1 MPTAAKL
8 VAALALALTGAIA
21 AIVFLQLNPE
31 MPVGF
36 RFVGTNAIVGFFAG
50 WYSLGKNPG
59 NGIFD
64 GAMSGI
70 RSLVFLL
77 VGSGMVFAFY
87 HVSRNLQQFR
97 DKDVTSM
104 PLAWIEKSFEYVV
117 LALTKEVAIALVL
130 GGIVSGIA
138 SYVASHR
145 WQ

>member
-21 AIVFLQLNPE
+21 AMIFVQGNPE
-31 MPVGF
+31 IPIGI
-36 RFVGTNAIVGFFAG
+36 RFVGTNALVGFFAG

-77 VGSGMVFAFY
+77 IGSGMVFAFY
-87 HVSRNLQQFR
+87 HVSRNLQQF
-97 DKDVTSM
+97 KSQDVTSL
-104 PLAWIEKSFEYVV
+104 PLAWIENSFENVV
-117 LALTKEVAIALVL
+117 LAMSKDVAIALVI
-130 GGIVSGIA
+130 GGVLSGIA
-138 SYVASHR
+138 SYIASRR
-145 WQ
+145 WV

>member
-8 VAALALALTGAIA
+8 VAALALALTGAVA
-21 AIVFLQLNPE
+21 AIVFIQMNPE
-31 MPVGF
+31 LPVGI
-36 RFVGTNAIVGFFAG
+36 RFVGTNALVGFFAG

-70 RSLVFLL
+70 RSLIFLL
-77 VGSGMVFAFY
+77 IGSGMVFAFY

-97 DKDVTSM
+97 SKDVTSM

-117 LALTKEVAIALVL
+117 LALSKELAIALVI
-130 GGIVSGIA
+130 GGVASGIA
-138 SYVASHR
+138 SYVASRR

>member
-8 VAALALALTGAIA
+8 IAALALALTAAVA
-21 AIVFLQLNPE
+21 AIVFIQANPE
-31 MPVGF
+31 VPIGI
-36 RFVGTNAIVGFFAG
+36 RFVGTNALVGFFAG

-59 NGIFD
+59 NGVFD

-77 VGSGMVFAFY
+77 IGSGMVFAFY

-104 PLAWIEKSFEYVV
+104 PLAWIEKSFENVV
-117 LALTKEVAIALVL
+117 LALTTEIAIVLVI
-130 GGIVSGIA
+130 GGILSGIA
-138 SYVASHR
+138 SYVASAR
-145 WQ
+145 WG

>member
-8 VAALALALTGAIA
+8 IAALALAITASVA
-21 AIVFLQLNPE
+21 ALVFVQANPE
-31 MPVGF
+31 IPIGI
-36 RFVGTNAIVGFFAG
+36 RFVGTNALVGFFAG

-59 NGIFD
+59 NGVFD

-77 VGSGMVFAFY
+77 IGSGMVFAFY

-104 PLAWIEKSFEYVV
+104 PLAWIEKSFENVV
-117 LALTKEVAIALVL
+117 LALTTDIAIVLVI
-130 GGIVSGIA
+130 GGILSGIA
-138 SYVASHR
+138 SYVASRR
-145 WQ
+145 WG